1 MKNEG
6 RKKKIYIY
14 IYIYIA
20 SVQIKEKNKNELS
33 TFKSDKRMII
43 GDKNYLIIY

>member
-6 RKKKIYIY
+6 RKKKKKYIY
-14 IYIYIA
+14 IYKS

-43 GDKNYLIIY
+43 GDNKKII

>member
-6 RKKKIYIY
+6 RKKN

>member
-1 MKNEG
+1 MKVE
-6 RKKKIYIY
+6 KKKKY